1 MKISKIILYSILLGI
16 LLLIVKNVFNIEE
29 GVLLSYYWKIALVV
43 LVLII
48 IGNIAYFKYYAN
60 KHDKLLPLFNQGQ
73 YSQYIEQVESM
84 LSKIKGETLK
94 DHIKLNLAAAYME
107 ERDHK
112 KGQNILKEIN
122 QKNLRDDLP
131 KMVYWLNT
139 SVAHF
144 RLNEKE
150 EFNNIYNSKKPLI
163 DKFKDN
169 ERYASNI
176 AILDICN
183 LILNEDLK
191 EAKMLLDQ
199 ALLKYTDDKNQKE
212 LKEIS
217 QILEARTKGDA

>member
-1 MKISKIILYSILLGI
+1 MKISKIIIYSIVLGVLLVI
-16 LLLIVKNVFNIEE
+16 LQNVLHIEE

-43 LVLII
+43 LVLIV
-48 IGNIAYFKYYAN
+48 IGNVAYFKYYAN
-60 KHDKLLPLFNQGQ
+60 KHDKLLPLYNQGQ

-107 ERDHK
+107 EGDYK
-112 KGQNILKEIN
+112 KGQNILNVIN
-122 QKNLRDDLP
+122 QKNFRDDIP

-150 EFNNIYNSKKPLI
+150 EFNNIYNSKKSLI
-163 DKFKDN
+163 EKFKDN
-169 ERYASNI
+169 ELYASNI

-183 LILNEDLK
+183 LIINEDLK

-217 QILEARTKGDA
+217 QIIEARTTGDA

>member
-1 MKISKIILYSILLGI
+1 
-16 LLLIVKNVFNIEE
+16 
-29 GVLLSYYWKIALVV
+29 
-43 LVLII
+43 
-48 IGNIAYFKYYAN
+48 
-60 KHDKLLPLFNQGQ
+60 
-73 YSQYIEQVESM
+73 M

-94 DHIKLNLAAAYME
+94 DHIKLNLAAAYIE
-107 ERDHK
+107 EGDHE
-112 KGQNILKEIN
+112 KGQYILNEIN

-150 EFNNIYNSKKPLI
+150 EFNNIYNSKKTLI

-169 ERYASNI
+169 ELYASNI

-183 LILNEDLK
+183 LIINEDLK

-217 QILEARTKGDA
+217 QIIEARARD

>member
-16 LLLIVKNVFNIEE
+16 LLLIVKNIFNIEE

-60 KHDKLLPLFNQGQ
+60 KHDKLLPLFNQGK

-107 ERDHK
+107 EGDHE
-112 KGQNILKEIN
+112 KGQYILNEIN

-150 EFNNIYNSKKPLI
+150 KFNNIYNSKKTLI

-169 ERYASNI
+169 ELYASNI

-183 LILNEDLK
+183 LIINEDLK

-212 LKEIS
+212 LKGIS
-217 QILEARTKGDA
+217 QIIEARTTGDA